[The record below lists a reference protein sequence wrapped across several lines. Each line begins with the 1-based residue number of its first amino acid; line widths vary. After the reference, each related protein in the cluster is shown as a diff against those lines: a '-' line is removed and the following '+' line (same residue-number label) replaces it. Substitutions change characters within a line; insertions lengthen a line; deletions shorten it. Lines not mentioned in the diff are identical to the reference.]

1 MTQDIKYPRRRLIRS
16 LLRLSVSGLVPLLS
30 KPKITGLEKFPL
42 KGPVIVVG
50 NHTGA
55 MEVVLMTIY
64 APRMIEYMGASDL
77 PFKGFVAL
85 FVYPYGFIPVN
96 RGNVSRASMK
106 AAIKVLKQGGVIGI
120 FPEGGLW
127 EPNIRQAQTGV
138 AWLSYHANAPIL
150 PIGFGTM
157 LGAINDLFSFKRP
170 TLKMNVGDLI
180 PPIQIHPGKPRKI
193 QFQEASEKIVDAIYD
208 LVPKDEKT
216 LDTFVYDE
224 SFDLQVEVYNDGNP
238 IAIPEELTIKNGS
251 ALSKI
256 LHRTVLFNSL
266 RDEVNLPIQPL
277 KYLPDQPP
285 IDKIIT
291 ATTAILNYLDNDN
304 PYYFTYRYKQKEGSA
319 MDESI
324 HELHRLAQWV
334 RDSDYDLKIIP
345 IRRYRKSKSSEFIV
359 EDRPKETVLW

>member
-1 MTQDIKYPRRRLIRS
+1 MTPKIKYPRRRQIRW
-16 LLRLSVSGLVPLLS
+16 LLRLIVGSLLTILS
-30 KPKITGLEKFPL
+30 KPIITGIEKFPR

-55 MEVVLMTIY
+55 MEVVLMTIF

-77 PFKGFVAL
+77 PFKGTVAL

-96 RGNVSRASMK
+96 RGNVSRTSME
-106 AAIKVLKQGGVIGI
+106 AALDVLNQDGAIGI

-127 EPNIRQAQTGV
+127 EPNIRRAQTGV
-138 AWLSYHANAPIL
+138 AWLSYHGKAPIL

-157 LGAINDLFSFKRP
+157 LGAINEAFSLKRP

-180 PPIQIHPGKPRKI
+180 PPVQILPGKPRKI
-193 QFQEASEKIVDAIYD
+193 QYQEASEKIVDAIYD

-224 SFDLQVEVYNDGNP
+224 TFELQVEVTDNGGS
-238 IAIPEELTIKNGS
+238 ITIPKDVSIKHGK

-266 RDEVNLPIQPL
+266 RDEVKLPVQPL
-277 KYLPDQPP
+277 KILPDRPP
-285 IDKIIT
+285 IHEVIT
-291 ATTAILNYLDNDN
+291 AAASIIDYLENEN
-304 PYYFTYRYKQKEGSA
+304 PYYFTYRYGQKEGTA
-319 MDESI
+319 MGDSI
-324 HELHRLAQWV
+324 QELHHLALWV
-334 RDSDYDLKIIP
+334 KESGYDLRVIP
-345 IRRYRKSKSSEFIV
+345 IRRYRKSKTSEFIV
-359 EDRPKETVLW
+359 EDRPKEGVWW